1 MKPPEELATPEVR
14 LLRWRPDMAESLQ
27 EAIADSLPELKP
39 FMAWATDSHGLQESR
54 DYIDLSGRE
63 WDAEESFQYA
73 IVAPDGTTIGS
84 SSLMTRMG
92 PGIFEI
98 GYWVR
103 SAYTGRG
110 IATATAGLL
119 VEAGGRLDGID
130 LIVIKHDVANPASG
144 RVAEKA
150 GFSVVREQPG
160 DRGAPRDSGIDRVWE
175 RRVGDVRR

>member
-98 GYWVR
+98 GYWVH

-119 VEAGGRLDGID
+119 AEAGGRLDGID